1 MNILLE
7 ILAVILG
14 GILIMA
20 LLYLQP
26 GMDMTLI
33 EELRR

>member
-7 ILAVILG
+7 IIAAILG
-14 GILIMA
+14 GLLIMA
-20 LLYLQP
+20 LLYIQP
-26 GMDMTLI
+26 GMDLTLI